1 MGAFANRITVVT
13 GAAGG
18 IGSAISTRFA
28 SEGAHVIAVDKNE
41 EWLAILRDV
50 MADKGLTTEL
60 LPLDCSDYD
69 AVQKAH
75 ADIIAAHGR
84 VDILINNCGQS
95 ARQKQTDFTDSDP
108 AIWDFLIDTNLRT
121 TLNWSRAV
129 APGMRER
136 QSGKIVNIASESAIY
151 GDPKLVDY
159 AAVKGGV
166 IGFTRGLARE
176 LAPFGINV
184 NAVSPGVTRTRAVID
199 GVPQHVVDAA
209 MAQIPRGRMCEP
221 EDMAAVIRFLAS
233 DDAVGIVGQNII
245 VSGGRTM
252 Q

>member
-41 EWLAILRDV
+41 EWLAILRDA

-199 GVPQHVVDAA
+199 GVPKHIVDAA

-233 DDAVGIVGQNII
+233 EDAIGIVGQNII

>member
-1 MGAFANRITVVT
+1 MAAFANRIVVVT

-18 IGSAISTRFA
+18 IGSAIVARFA
-28 SEGAHVIAVDKNE
+28 SEGAHVISVDKNE
-41 EWLAILRDV
+41 EWLALLHSG
-50 MADKGLTTEL
+50 MADKGLATEL
-60 LPLDCSDYD
+60 LPLDCSDYH
-69 AVQKAH
+69 AVEKAH
-75 ADIIAAHGR
+75 GWIAAEHGR
-84 VDILINNCGQS
+84 VDVLINNCGQS

-121 TLNWSRAV
+121 TLNWSRVV
-129 APGMRER
+129 APGMRAR
-136 QSGKIVNIASESAIY
+136 QSGKIVNVASESAIY

-199 GVPQHVVDAA
+199 GVPQHIVDAA

-233 DDAVGIVGQNII
+233 EDAIGIVGQNII